1 MYILKITLFTLQ
13 DKIGFNHR
21 VVTLV
26 GAYIA
31 REMAAI
37 YGIRD

>member
-13 DKIGFNHR
+13 DKFGFNHR
-21 VVTLV
+21 VFLV
-26 GAYIA
+26 GAYVA